1 MPTMPLVVAHVHFP
15 ISNAEIPVLLAHFFN
30 DSASAAI
37 QAAYPPAAY
46 TNNFDRVAAVLRD
59 YFFLCSTRDAIAA
72 MAAQGLA
79 AHMYQFVYA
88 RNGWPDYEALG
99 MQLPPAKQLHASSFL
114 IPFIILLFD
123 FFFLFSFMHAFHR
136 RLPHV

>member
-1 MPTMPLVVAHVHFP
+1 MPLVVAHVHFP

-37 QAAYPPAAY
+37 QAADPPAAY
-46 TNNFDRVAAVLRD
+46 ANNFDRVAAVLRD

-99 MQLPPAKQLHASSFL
+99 TQLPPAKQLQLHCSSPPSLSSFRF
-114 IPFIILLFD
+114 PFP
-123 FFFLFSFMHAFHR
+123 FSFMHAFHR
-136 RLPHV
+136 RLPHL